1 MLRIFRYLKPYRLS
15 VLVVILL
22 LFGQAMAELA
32 LPNYMSEI
40 VNVGIQQ
47 GGVENAVP
55 EVLRVSQLERMLL
68 FLNPEEKAAVRA
80 AYAPLD
86 PSTPGYDRLI
96 RRFPGATQGDVLARV
111 VLTPEELDALN
122 PTTGRA
128 LLAVSTLEQAAS
140 DPEKAAALS
149 QQTGID
155 LSQLPAGV
163 DVFAL
168 LQQLPEEQLAQMT
181 TMVSG
186 QFAALD
192 SSMVTQA
199 AAAAVKTEYLVLG
212 ANAQQLQTSYILRI
226 GGMMLLLTL
235 AVVVAVVI
243 ISLLSARTGAGFARD
258 LRSDIFSK
266 VESFSK
272 AEFET
277 FSTASLIT
285 RSTNDVTQMQMV
297 TTMGMRMLFFAP
309 IMAVGAII
317 RAVEK
322 SPSMTWIIALG
333 VGALLV
339 MVITIFSISLPRFKR
354 IQALID
360 RLNLVTR
367 ENLSGI
373 MVIRAFNS
381 QQFELKRFDKAN
393 VDLTENSL
401 FVGRV
406 MVTLFPFMTLIMS
419 GLSLLIIW
427 VGSHQ
432 VAASALQVGDM
443 MAFLQYAMHVVFS
456 FLMISMMFIFLPR
469 AAVSGRRIDEVLRI
483 EPTIKDPPQP
493 RSFDSGSRGL
503 VEFRNVS
510 FRYPNAEEN
519 VLCGI
524 SFTAK
529 PGETTAILGG
539 TGSGKST
546 LVNLIPRFFD
556 VTEGA
561 VYVDGHDVRE
571 VAQSDLRERIGY
583 IPQRGVLFSGTVASN
598 LRYGDEDAPPE
609 AIQQAAQ
616 TAQAADFIAAMEG
629 GMDAP
634 ISQGGT
640 NVSGGQKQR
649 LAIARALL
657 KKPPIYIFDDAL
669 SALDF
674 KTDAALRRALAK
686 SADRSTMIIVTQRVS
701 TIKHAE
707 QIVVLDDGE
716 VVGKGTH
723 DQLMASCDTYREMVA
738 SQLSGEELMR

>member
-1 MLRIFRYLKPYRLS
+1 
-15 VLVVILL
+15 VLDRHR
-22 LFGQAMAELA
+22 
-32 LPNYMSEI
+32 
-40 VNVGIQQ
+40 
-47 GGVENAVP
+47 AVP
-55 EVLRVSQLERMLL
+55 GARLA
-68 FLNPEEKAAVRA
+68 PDAAG
-80 AYAPLD
+80 
-86 PSTPGYDRLI
+86 T
-96 RRFPGATQGDVLARV
+96 RRRGDVRRQAFGRRDLRDLRAVDGARDIRGH
-111 VLTPEELDALN
+111 LDL
-122 PTTGRA
+122 
-128 LLAVSTLEQAAS
+128 
-140 DPEKAAALS
+140 
-149 QQTGID
+149 
-155 LSQLPAGV
+155 
-163 DVFAL
+163 
-168 LQQLPEEQLAQMT
+168 
-181 TMVSG
+181 
-186 QFAALD
+186 
-192 SSMVTQA
+192 
-199 AAAAVKTEYLVLG
+199 
-212 ANAQQLQTSYILRI
+212 
-226 GGMMLLLTL
+226 
-235 AVVVAVVI
+235 
-243 ISLLSARTGAGFARD
+243 ARD
-258 LRSDIFSK
+258 LRRDIFSK

-333 VGALLV
+333 VGTLLV

-354 IQALID
+354 IQTLID

-381 QQFELKRFDKAN
+381 QDFELKRFDKAN
-393 VDLTENSL
+393 IDLTENSL

-469 AAVSGRRIDEVLRI
+469 AAVSGRRIDEVLSI

-503 VEFRNVS
+503 IEFRNVS

-561 VYVDGHDVRE
+561 VYVDGVDVRE
-571 VAQSDLRERIGY
+571 AAQSDLRERIGY
-583 IPQRGVLFSGTVASN
+583 IPQRGVLFTGTVASN
-598 LRYGDEDAPPE
+598 LRYGDENASPQE
-609 AIQQAAQ
+609 LQQAVQ
-616 TAQAADFIAAMEG
+616 TAQVAGFIAEMEG

-634 ISQGGT
+634 IAQGGS

-686 SADRSTMIIVTQRVS
+686 SADKSTMIIVTQRVS

-707 QIVVLDDGE
+707 QIVVLDNGE
-716 VVGKGTH
+716 VVGRGTH
-723 DQLMASCDTYREMVA
+723 DQLLQSCDTYREMVA
-738 SQLSGEELMR
+738 SQLSGEEMLR